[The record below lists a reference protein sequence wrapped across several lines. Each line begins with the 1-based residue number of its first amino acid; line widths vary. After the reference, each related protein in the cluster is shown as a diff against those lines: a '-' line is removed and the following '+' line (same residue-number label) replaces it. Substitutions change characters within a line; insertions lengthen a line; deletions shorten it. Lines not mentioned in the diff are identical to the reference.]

1 MLLTDSATMKEADR
15 NAIELYDIPS
25 TELMENA
32 AEAVASTAVKFLA
45 QEERA
50 VVFSST
56 GNNGGD
62 GIAAACNLIQEGFP
76 VSVYLI
82 GNREK
87 MTADTREMAQRLYAL
102 GGEILDFPDDG
113 KIWIDFSGV
122 GVIVDAL
129 FGIGLNRPLEGA
141 ALRAVQMI
149 NSSGVP
155 VVSCD
160 IASGV
165 DADTG
170 AILGDAVR
178 AAVTVSF
185 SMAKVGHF
193 ASPGCACCGELC
205 IVDIGIPGEFV
216 TGCGIRAVMAEDLSI
231 PPRKRDAHKGDFG
244 KILVV
249 GGSIG
254 YTGAPTLCAKAA
266 LRTGAGLV
274 SLGVPEPIYGITATK
289 NDEAMPFP
297 LAADSSGRL
306 SVDAIPAIMEK
317 LSDMNAAVVG
327 PGLGRGEEVT
337 KLVFRMIMESEQ
349 PLVLD
354 ADALNALAENTDIL
368 LAAKSL
374 CILTP
379 HEGEFARLLGRPVE
393 NRIGDAFEF
402 AMRYKCIV
410 VLKGQATVIAYPTR
424 EIYLNTSGSPALAK
438 GGTGDVLSGVIA
450 AMLCRLPAREAV
462 ITAVWLHGR
471 AGDICEERF
480 GENGVLATDVIHAI
494 PEAMQEIS
502 ERK

>member
-15 NAIELYDIPS
+15 SAIELYDIPS

-32 AEAVASTAVKFLA
+32 AEAVASAAAEFLS
-45 QEERA
+45 EENRA
-50 VVFSST
+50 VVFSGT

-62 GIAAACNLIQEGFP
+62 GIAAACCLIKAGYP
-76 VSVYLI
+76 VSVYLV
-82 GNREK
+82 GSRDK
-87 MTADTREMAQRLYAL
+87 MTADTQEMANRLRAL
-102 GGEILDFPDDG
+102 GGELMEFPSDG
-113 KIWIDFSGV
+113 RTWIDFSDV

-141 ALRAVQMI
+141 ALCAVQTM
-149 NSSGVP
+149 NGSGVP

-170 AILGDAVR
+170 AILGEAVR

-216 TGCGIRAVMAEDLSI
+216 TGCGIRAVMPEDLSI

-244 KILVV
+244 KLLVV
-249 GGSIG
+249 GGSVG

-266 LRTGAGLV
+266 LRTGVGLV
-274 SLGVPEPIYGITATK
+274 SIGVPDAIYGITAMK

-317 LSDMNAAVVG
+317 LSGMNAAVVG

-354 ADALNALAENTDIL
+354 ADALNALAENPDIL

-379 HEGEFARLLGRPVE
+379 HEGEFARLLGRPVV

-410 VLKGQATVIAYPTR
+410 VLKGQATVCAYPTR
-424 EIYLNTSGSPALAK
+424 ELYLNTSGSPALAK
-438 GGTGDVLSGVIA
+438 GGTGDVLSGMIA

-471 AGDICEERF
+471 AGDICEAQF
-480 GENGVLATDVIHAI
+480 GEDGVLATDVIRAI